1 MENHFC
7 YIDAENRT
15 DIVYLKKYSNVTY
28 YVFLGK
34 NQEDKIKYENGTK
47 VKKIRCE
54 KQGKQFL
61 DCKLIDYVL
70 SRKNTKNTVHDIVS
84 NDNGYDK
91 FIT

>member
-47 VKKIRCE
+47 VKKN
-54 KQGKQFL
+54 KM
-61 DCKLIDYVL
+61 
-70 SRKNTKNTVHDIVS
+70 RKTRKTILRLQT
-84 NDNGYDK
+84 Y
-91 FIT
+91 